1 MFTKIINKFEHKL
14 TQLLL
19 SFVPLAL
26 LFIYLILNNMLNEN
40 NWLVI
45 SLAFIVNFMTALIVL
60 FNVVNLLKY
69 YMSSN
74 NTKYFIQFIL
84 WTMSSLIV
92 EYAITIPK
100 LKWAIILANGIV
112 LAYVFELIS
121 TYFKQ
126 QERKQND

>member
-60 FNVVNLLKY
+60 FNVVNSLKY

-100 LKWAIILANGIV
+100 LKWAIILANEIV

>member
-1 MFTKIINKFEHKL
+1 MLTKIINKFEQKL
-14 TQLLL
+14 TPLLL

-45 SLAFIVNFMTALIVL
+45 SLAFIVNFITALIIL
-60 FNVVNLLKY
+60 FNVVNSMKCWT
-69 YMSSN
+69 SSN
-74 NTKYFIQFIL
+74 NTKHFIQFIL
-84 WTMSSLIV
+84 WTISTLIV
-92 EYAITIPK
+92 EYSITVPK

-112 LAYVFELIS
+112 LSYIFELIF

-126 QERKQND
+126 GDQQ

>member
-19 SFVPLAL
+19 SFVPSAL

-60 FNVVNLLKY
+60 FNVVNSLKY
-69 YMSSN
+69 YMSSH
-74 NTKYFIQFIL
+74 NTKYFIQFVL

-112 LAYVFELIS
+112 LSYIFELIS